1 MGLQTRVPADDI
13 GQLHQSGIFD
23 AAWYANQYADVAMSG
38 MDPAEHYLWIGR
50 RLGRKPGPAG
60 GLADTVAAR
69 PAQPVRAKGKVDL
82 GWNDL
87 PIHPDRPNRWV
98 HNTAAIARNRPQ
110 DLQPLT
116 RSFNPT
122 SLNIHWIVPDFGP
135 GGGGHMSIFR
145 MVRYLETFGHRQTIW
160 IQNRSV
166 SQSDNARAATCL
178 RARQKSASSAASRA
192 DDSQRF
198 HTRGCPAKECGAS
211 TCGS

>member
-1 MGLQTRVPADDI
+1 MAEGRVRVTDMGLETRVPADDI

-98 HNTAAIARNRPQ
+98 HNTAAIARNRAQ
-110 DLQPLT
+110 ILQPLT

-135 GGGGHMSIFR
+135 GGGGHMSIFHGPLSGNIR
-145 MVRYLETFGHRQTIW
+145 PSPDDLDPEPQRQPE
-160 IQNRSV
+160 
-166 SQSDNARAATCL
+166 RAAGMG
-178 RARQKSASSAASRA
+178 AYSRVV
-192 DDSQRF
+192 
-198 HTRGCPAKECGAS
+198 S
-211 TCGS
+211 TD

>member
-1 MGLQTRVPADDI
+1 MGLETRVPADDI

-60 GLADTVAAR
+60 GLADTVAAQ

-98 HNTAAIARNRPQ
+98 HNTAAIARNRAQ
-110 DLQPLT
+110 ILQPLT

-122 SLNIHWIVPDFGP
+122 SLNIHWIVPDFAPAAADICRSFAWSAIWKHSAIARRSGSRTP
-135 GGGGHMSIFR
+135 ASARASGRHGSIFAR
-145 MVRYLETFGHRQTIW
+145 GI
-160 IQNRSV
+160 NRLT
-166 SQSDNARAATCL
+166 A
-178 RARQKSASSAASRA
+178 
-192 DDSQRF
+192 
-198 HTRGCPAKECGAS
+198 
-211 TCGS
+211 